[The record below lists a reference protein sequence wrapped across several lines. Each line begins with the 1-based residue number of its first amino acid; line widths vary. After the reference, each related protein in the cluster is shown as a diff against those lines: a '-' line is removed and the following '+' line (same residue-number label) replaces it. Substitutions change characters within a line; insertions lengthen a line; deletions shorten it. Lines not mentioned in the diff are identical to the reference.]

1 MMKKTIYTIFIMLLS
16 IGFSYAQH
24 GGHDPK
30 KKWERIDALKI
41 EFIKKKLQLSSE
53 TSTEF
58 SPIYKAYQNEINS
71 LMQQKRVSRIKNKDN
86 PEKQVDDDFYFE
98 SKLLELKK
106 KYRKQFQQVLS
117 PEQLKTLY
125 YAERDFKE
133 ELIKQLKNK

>member
-1 MMKKTIYTIFIMLLS
+1 MKKAIYTIFIMLVS
-16 IGFSYAQH
+16 ISFSYAQS
-24 GGHDPK
+24 GHDPK

-41 EFIKKKLQLSSE
+41 EFITKKLQLSPE
-53 TSTEF
+53 TLTEF
-58 SPIYKAYQNEINS
+58 IPVYKAYQNEINN
-71 LMQQKRVSRIKNKDN
+71 LMHQKRVSRSNNKDN
-86 PEKQVDDDFYFE
+86 AQKQVDDDFYFE

-117 PEQLKTLY
+117 PEQIKMLY